1 MIACDGHIANDL
13 CKTDAIILAHN
24 MAHKNQEPAY
34 AVETLY
40 GWTCATRKP
49 SLRYSKVIECHNG
62 KEYLA

>member
-1 MIACDGHIANDL
+1 MIACDGHIDNDL

-34 AVETLY
+34 AVETRY

-49 SLRYSKVIECHNG
+49 SLRYGKVIECYNG